1 MAYSGYCPPTV
12 TVYNWATI
20 KVLIY
25 LYFEYYPTVTEW
37 GQYPRPIIDGYCIKA
52 VPKLCVSLLGGSW
65 DLVSKVISTLIGV
78 LR

>member
-37 GQYPRPIIDGYCIKA
+37 GQYPRF
-52 VPKLCVSLLGGSW
+52 GGIAQYRYIEE
-65 DLVSKVISTLIGV
+65 LARTIFLAGQPPGP
-78 LR
+78 